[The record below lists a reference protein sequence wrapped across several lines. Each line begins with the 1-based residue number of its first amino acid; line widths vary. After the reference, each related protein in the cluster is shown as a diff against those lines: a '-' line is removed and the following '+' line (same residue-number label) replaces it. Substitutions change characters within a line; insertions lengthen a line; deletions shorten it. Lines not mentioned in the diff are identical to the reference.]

1 MGTAGRILLGAFVA
15 LVAANLI
22 HNNFGLDPAVAPAA
36 LLVALNW
43 WRPNR
48 WLLRVAAVLI
58 ALPAFAF
65 LKLGALANPGSAQPF
80 WNHVALAMA
89 GALAVLALLKSLAE
103 PSTARQRA

>member
-1 MGTAGRILLGAFVA
+1 MATAGRILLGAFAA

-36 LLVALNW
+36 LLLALHW

-48 WLLRVAAVLI
+48 WLLLAAAILI

-65 LKLGALANPGSAQPF
+65 LKWGALLNPGDARPF
-80 WNHVALAMA
+80 WNHLALLLA
-89 GALAVLALLKSLAE
+89 GLLAVLAAVTSLAAE
-103 PSTARQRA
+103 TRARRRA